1 MLRENT
7 AISLIKYVF
16 GILVIIS
23 ALIIISNIVGAVEL
37 IIGAIT
43 ISVGILSIIWTILA
57 RYSLSPKSTLRIFTT
72 NFLACSIAVTAF
84 SAVRIV
90 GRLVQIPWLIIIEF
104 FFIFA
109 TFFFFLLASYYTYS
123 IGREFGFQRESKNI
137 EQILKRK
144 KPLKKAIKTK

>member
-16 GILVIIS
+16 GILVIIF
-23 ALIIISNIVGAVEL
+23 ALIIISNIVSAVEL

-84 SAVRIV
+84 STVRIV
-90 GRLVQIPWLIIIEF
+90 GRLVQIHWLIIIEF

-144 KPLKKAIKTK
+144 KPSKKQIKAK